1 MPKPQKKGKGPRAQK
16 ERQSFDKNTLAQL
29 TSKIDQNLSS
39 GDHKRKNPPTNAGI
53 QKEQKRR
60 RQSEQIQ
67 LQKGQG
73 KERVDQDVLL
83 AEIKALGGDEQ
94 DLELINGVDSD
105 DEAGAKGSTGRID
118 KTLKDDLVALTKE
131 LGFSNLAPEVTVE
144 SEPEEEEEIDDDD
157 DESSDDEEASE
168 DGTDEKD
175 KSTMETKRLKKAGGM
190 TFEPRADWH
199 AYNLPKLPAPTVD
212 QLGAFGGAADALK
225 LHAESLLD
233 NDSNKYRTSVFASSS
248 HKFLSTIMSSGT
260 LTDKVSALTLAV
272 QESPV
277 HNTRAFD
284 ALLNLA
290 SKKSRAQAL
299 GAIGAL
305 VDLLGP
311 GTLLPSDRRLR
322 PFQSQPGL
330 LGTLQ
335 KHSIKSWSPSQPLPG
350 KITEEH
356 LISWAYEHWLKETYF
371 KIIQLLETLCA
382 DEIEYSRMKAV
393 DFVYGLLKEK
403 PEQEAN
409 LLTLLVNKLGDRD
422 RKIASRAS
430 YLLLQLEV
438 SHPGMKPIIIR
449 SIEQDILLHP
459 SQDHRS
465 KYYAVN
471 TLNQTILTSKEPA
484 VAESL
489 VRIYFELFITMLKSG
504 SLGIPLENGTGDSKN
519 TSKPSKRSDGKH
531 GGRPNGNHPQT
542 PKPGNNASV
551 PETEA
556 ADKLVS
562 TLLTGVN
569 RAAPF
574 VGTNDAIMEKHV
586 DTLFKIAHSANF
598 NTGIQA
604 LLLIQH
610 LSAARNLAT
619 DRFYRTLYE
628 SLLDP
633 RLVTSSK
640 QALYL
645 NLLLRALKSDVD
657 VRRVKAFAKRM
668 LQISN
673 LHQPPFVCGLL
684 YVIAHLRQTFPDLS
698 TLVETPETSIFD
710 DETSAAL
717 PGYDGRKR
725 DPEHSNAQR
734 SCLWEMIPFQAHFH
748 PSVSLFAEALLDKT
762 NKVQKPDME
771 SHTLIRFLDKFVYRN
786 PKSGDSS
793 RGASIMQPLRAAK
806 DSGDI
811 WLGSKGAGSMS
822 APVNSAAF
830 WKKKTE
836 DVAVDD
842 VFFHEYFQHAGKE
855 PKATSKKKKQ
865 AEEDQQDEH
874 DEDEVWKALVSTRPE
889 IEDDGSEEGFDDLDD
904 LEMASEDGSS
914 PALSLG
920 SDVDDEDDDD
930 MGVAFDDDE
939 EEEEEEEEDN
949 DEIGSDGL
957 VAVGGGDADEGEK
970 KSDEK
975 GKKKSR
981 RRALKDL
988 PMFASVDDYAE
999 LLAAEED
1006 GL

>member
-1 MPKPQKKGKGPRAQK
+1 MPKPQKKGKGPRGQK
-16 ERQSFDKNTLAQL
+16 DRQSFDENALEQL
-29 TSKIDQNLSS
+29 TSKIGQNLNSNTN
-39 GDHKRKNPPTNAGI
+39 KRKHPPTNAGG
-53 QKEQKRR
+53 KEQQKRR
-60 RQSEQIQ
+60 RNFEDSRPSKNQIPD
-67 LQKGQG
+67 
-73 KERVDQDVLL
+73 DQAALL
-83 AEIKALGGDEQ
+83 AEIRALGGDEK

-105 DEAGAKGSTGRID
+105 DETYGKESGGAVD
-118 KTLKDDLVALTKE
+118 KDLKDELLALSKE
-131 LGFSNLAPEVTVE
+131 LGFADIDPEVMIAADEQPYEVNDDE
-144 SEPEEEEEIDDDD
+144 DEEEGEDSDHEGEDDDVD
-157 DESSDDEEASE
+157 N
-168 DGTDEKD
+168 
-175 KSTMETKRLKKAGGM
+175 METEAIKRIRKPGDM
-190 TFEPRADWH
+190 IFEPRADWH
-199 AYNLPKLPAPTVD
+199 AYKLAKLPKPTVD
-212 QLGAFGGAADALK
+212 QLGPFSGTVEALK
-225 LHAESLLD
+225 THAKTLLESD
-233 NDSNKYRTSVFASSS
+233 CNKYKTSVFASSS

-277 HNTRAFD
+277 HNIRAFD
-284 ALLNLA
+284 ALMNLA
-290 SKKSRAQAL
+290 SKKSRGQAI

-311 GTLLPSDRRLR
+311 GTLLPADRRLR
-322 PFQSQPGL
+322 PFHGQPGL

-335 KHSIKSWSPSQPLPG
+335 KDSIKSWIPSQPLPG

-356 LISWAYEHWLKETYF
+356 LISWLYEDWLKETYF
-371 KIIQLLETLCA
+371 KIIQLLETWCS

-403 PEQEAN
+403 PEQESN

-422 RKIASRAS
+422 RKISSRAS
-430 YLLLQLEV
+430 HLLLQLQV

-449 SIEQDILLHP
+449 TIEQDILLHP

-465 KYYAVN
+465 KYCAIN
-471 TLNQTILTSKEPA
+471 TLNQTILSNKEPA
-484 VAESL
+484 VAETL
-489 VRIYFELFITMLKSG
+489 LRIYFDLFVTMLKSG
-504 SLGIPLENGTGDSKN
+504 SLGMPLQNGTEGG
-519 TSKPSKRSDGKH
+519 KRYGKETGKH
-531 GGRPNGNHPQT
+531 NNKPNDKPEGNPPQKSKT
-542 PKPGNNASV
+542 ANPLA

-562 TLLTGVN
+562 ALLTGVN

-574 VGTNDAIMEKHV
+574 IGTNDDMFANLMTSMEKHL
-586 DTLFKIAHSANF
+586 DTLFRIAHSANF

-668 LQISN
+668 LQISS

-698 TLVETPETSIFD
+698 TLVEEPEASIFD
-710 DETSAAL
+710 DEASAEL
-717 PGYDGRKR
+717 PGYDGHKR
-725 DPEHSNAQR
+725 DPKHSNAQR
-734 SCLWEMIPFQAHFH
+734 SCLWEMIPFQTHFH
-748 PSVSLFAEALLDKT
+748 PSVSVFAAALLDKT
-762 NKVQKPDME
+762 KKVQKPDME

-786 PKSGDSS
+786 PKTTDSA
-793 RGASIMQPLRAAK
+793 RGVSIMQPLRATK
-806 DSGDI
+806 DLGDF
-811 WLGSKGAGSMS
+811 WLGSRGPGTAS

-830 WKKKTE
+830 WKKKVE
-836 DVAVDD
+836 DIAADD
-842 VFFHEYFQHAGKE
+842 VFFHEYFQHVARE
-855 PKATSKKKKQ
+855 PKPTTKK
-865 AEEDQQDEH
+865 ANEEEEEETN
-874 DEDEVWKALVSTRPE
+874 EDEIWKALVSTQPD
-889 IEDDGSEEGFDDLDD
+889 IEDDADEEGFDDMDGLDMD
-904 LEMASEDGSS
+904 SEDGSS
-914 PALSLG
+914 PALSLE
-920 SDVDDEDDDD
+920 SDLDDDEDDE
-930 MGVAFDDDE
+930 MRETFDGE
-939 EEEEEEEEDN
+939 N
-949 DEIGSDGL
+949 EIDSDGL
-957 VAVGGGDADEGEK
+957 VAVEDEQDADEGDESQEK
-970 KSDEK
+970 N
-975 GKKKSR
+975 KKKSR
-981 RRALKDL
+981 RKALKDL